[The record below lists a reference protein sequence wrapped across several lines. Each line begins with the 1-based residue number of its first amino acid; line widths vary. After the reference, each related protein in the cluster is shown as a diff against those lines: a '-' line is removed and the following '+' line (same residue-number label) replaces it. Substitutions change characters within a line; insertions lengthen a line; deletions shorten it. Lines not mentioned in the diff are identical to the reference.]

1 MSSDYISKSALIKA
15 VHKIRVQD
23 GISEEVGYNRPLT
36 DIANV
41 YECINNQPTLD
52 EKEIIRKAFERV
64 VERLDKQAGEFID
77 LSHRELSNNS
87 IHAIKYLNKGFGV
100 AKAIEIIKE
109 ECGINE

>member
-41 YECINNQPTLD
+41 YECINNQQTVD

-64 VERLDKQAGEFID
+64 LQMLEEYPHGRQYID
-77 LSHRELSNNS
+77 D
-87 IHAIKYLNKGFGV
+87 YGKGFAV
-100 AKAIEIIKE
+100 AMNIAIEIVKE
-109 ECGINE
+109 EYVVNE